1 MQKDLR
7 GQEGTPVSAHFQ
19 HTTHY
24 PLVGNVIEL
33 FSSHRFIIFGA
44 STGEV

>member
-19 HTTHY
+19 HT
-24 PLVGNVIEL
+24 GSWL
-33 FSSHRFIIFGA
+33 FLALTLLKSVAITLNQKEFLSLK
-44 STGEV
+44 